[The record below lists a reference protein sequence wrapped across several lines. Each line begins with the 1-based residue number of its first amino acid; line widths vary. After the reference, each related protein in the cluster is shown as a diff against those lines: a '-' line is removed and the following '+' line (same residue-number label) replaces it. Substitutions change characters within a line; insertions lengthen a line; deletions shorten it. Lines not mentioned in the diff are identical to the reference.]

1 MKQHKENYHMKEKET
16 RTDKRESPVVEMAEL
31 AMKNYQQAFRTG
43 LKLQEEAGRF
53 WSNLLN
59 QTSPTFDNVKRFNYL
74 SRVANE
80 LSASAQ
86 ERSEELLG
94 LVEQNGRIG
103 LELGKKAYEAVR
115 TTVIAESHAKWL
127 DFYKTSLDTM
137 RQNAETV
144 TQITSRAFDSYINFV
159 RKNAETRATSA

>member
-1 MKQHKENYHMKEKET
+1 MKEKET

-53 WSNLLN
+53 WSNLFI
-59 QTSPTFDNVKRFNYL
+59 QTAPTLDNAKRFNYL

-103 LELGKKAYEAVR
+103 LELGKKAYDAVR

-137 RQNAETV
+137 RQNAEAV
-144 TQITSRAFDSYINFV
+144 THNTSRAFDSYINFV
-159 RKNAETRATSA
+159 RKNAETRPTPA

>member
-1 MKQHKENYHMKEKET
+1 MKEKET

-31 AMKNYQQAFRTG
+31 AMKNYQQAIRSG
-43 LKLQEEAGRF
+43 LKLQKEAGRF
-53 WSNLLN
+53 WSNLFN
-59 QTSPTFDNVKRFNYL
+59 QTAPALDNAKRFNYL

-103 LELGKKAYEAVR
+103 VELGKKAYDAVR
-115 TTVIAESHAKWL
+115 TSVIAESHAKWL
-127 DFYKTSLDTM
+127 DLYKTSRDTL

-144 TQITSRAFDSYINFV
+144 TQITSRAFDSYIDFV
-159 RKNAETRATSA
+159 RKNADTRPAAA